1 MCYTYEEIKE
11 EVSDKIR
18 KIWEEIDKLEDDRE
32 RDLFI
37 FQEFLTALD
46 AVEHRFVER
55 EEYRNIVRAR
65 LASIIS
71 PAT

>member
-71 PAT
+71 LAT